1 MPSNPPLLPATAD
14 PDARPG
20 RSGPWRAAAA
30 SALAATAGAASL
42 HLGGWPAASV
52 VVVAVGLAGIL
63 PGTGTHSGAT
73 AGQPARSTGGAR
85 LIEPV
90 VSGWQVLLGHVQR
103 ASQQCQR
110 ALDTRIVA
118 LGQQLESVLN
128 LHATTRAAA
137 PLTDD
142 LMGRHHAIVDALLHH
157 SRSTARLRLETLAAA
172 RTMLDALDG
181 LNVLAREVQTISRAT
196 HLLALNASV
205 EATRAGE
212 RGGGFAVVAQ
222 EVRQLAAQSRQAGIR
237 IARQVGQ
244 MQAPLE
250 AVMQRAGRDDL
261 DPDAPE
267 ADCAA
272 MAEEQARR
280 LVVAIAGEVGEVR
293 RDAAELYE
301 ECLQL
306 QVQLLAL
313 RGDLKE
319 LEQSRPGVDGLL
331 QDMQR
336 LRQCLL
342 GAEDAAAGSATDWLA
357 RLHAD
362 IEAGQRTHAGQVST

>member
-1 MPSNPPLLPATAD
+1 M
-14 PDARPG
+14 
-20 RSGPWRAAAA
+20 
-30 SALAATAGAASL
+30 
-42 HLGGWPAASV
+42 V
-52 VVVAVGLAGIL
+52 VAAVGLAGLL
-63 PGTGTHSGAT
+63 PSTATRSGAT
-73 AGQPARSTGGAR
+73 GGHPARSRGGAR
-85 LIEPV
+85 LTGPV
-90 VSGWQVLLGHVQR
+90 VSGWQQLLGHAQR
-103 ASQQCQR
+103 TSQQRER
-110 ALDTRIVA
+110 ALDARMVA

-128 LHATTRAAA
+128 LHATTPAAA

-142 LMGRHHAIVDALLHH
+142 LMGRHHAIVDALLHQ
-157 SRSTARLRLETLAAA
+157 SRSTARLRLDTLAAA
-172 RTMLDALDG
+172 RTVLDALEA

-222 EVRQLAAQSRQAGIR
+222 EVRQLAAQSRQAGMR

-244 MQAPLE
+244 MQAPLD
-250 AVMQRAGRDDL
+250 AVMQRAGHDDI
-261 DPDAPE
+261 DPEAPE

-272 MAEEQARR
+272 MAEAQARR
-280 LVVAIAGEVGEVR
+280 LVRAIAGEVGDVR
-293 RDAAELYE
+293 RDAAGLHA

-306 QVQLLAL
+306 QIQLVAL
-313 RGDLKE
+313 REDLKE
-319 LEQSRPGVDGLL
+319 LEQSRPGMEALL

-342 GAEDAAAGSATDWLA
+342 GAEDPAAGSAEDWLA

-362 IEAGQRTHAGQVST
+362 IEAGQRMPARQAPI